1 MTLNRL
7 ILPNNRLKRLFVN
20 MFSDLHNLTLLQLG
34 SNHISEVESGSFN
47 ELSNVDN
54 LNLYGNRLTVLK
66 AGMFHGLAAVLRVSL
81 VANGINAI
89 EDNTF
94 ANLKNLKYL
103 SMYYHH
109 LAALRPGMF
118 SGLDSLWQLRL
129 EGNRL
134 TTLPADVFKHLP
146 RSIKLGLGNVR
157 RDPAEDN
164 PLKCDV
170 EICWLKQKEING
182 TITWYTEYDGCGVVW

>member
-1 MTLNRL
+1 M
-7 ILPNNRLKRLFVN
+7 
-20 MFSDLHNLTLLQLG
+20 G
-34 SNHISEVESGSFN
+34 SNQISEVESGSFN
-47 ELSNVDN
+47 VLSNLDN
-54 LNLYGNRLTVLK
+54 LNLYGNRLTVLT
-66 AGMFHGLAAVLRVSL
+66 AVMFHGLEAVFRLSL

-89 EDNTF
+89 EDITF
-94 ANLKNLKYL
+94 ANLKNVKYL
-103 SMYYHH
+103 SMYYNH

-170 EICWLKQKEING
+170 NIC
-182 TITWYTEYDGCGVVW
+182 